1 MRAKLFSILAVSFL
15 SVGGAATFFAYRDSS
30 FRLDSEIDSVMD
42 AETANGL
49 RDLTP
54 VSDFLSAE
62 WKRSPASFD
71 RAFDRFFHVAES
83 RKIPIGT
90 DSVLRMFEMA
100 HPDFCVGLDVAKLSE
115 KLGTHCEWKVH
126 PLADMPKIAPSDWK
140 VPDCDEYSKTKNRQ
154 KCLKAVSAVF
164 SKFSDSHCSDSS
176 CKNDQAAFRSLVVP
190 KADPASVCASRP
202 SVPLRKE
209 CEAFVSEVL
218 SPSVASEGEAEL
230 DLRLKSAISGEA
242 TDPVSSAVRRAAF
255 SEESSPSEECA
266 SVPPN
271 EIPGCETLAKAAL
284 DYAERERLK
293 SRIARIRAAAT
304 EEKGRTEK

>member
-1 MRAKLFSILAVSFL
+1 MLFSILAVSFL
-15 SVGGAATFFAYRDSS
+15 SVAGAATFFAYRDSS

-42 AETANGL
+42 VETANGL
-49 RDLTP
+49 RDLAP

-71 RAFDRFFHVAES
+71 RAFDRFFQVAES
-83 RKIPIGT
+83 RKIPVGP

-100 HPDFCVGLDVAKLSE
+100 HPNFCAGLDVAKLSE
-115 KLGTHCEWKVH
+115 KLGIHCEWKAR
-126 PLADMPKIAPSDWK
+126 PLADMPNIAPSDWK
-140 VPDCDEYSKTKNRQ
+140 APDCDGYSKTKNRQ

-190 KADPASVCASRP
+190 GSDSASVCASRP
-202 SVPLRKE
+202 SAPLKKE
-209 CEAFVSEVL
+209 CEAFVSQVL
-218 SPSVASEGEAEL
+218 FPNAPPQGETEL

-266 SVPPN
+266 TVPAD
-271 EIPGCETLAKAAL
+271 EIAGCETLAKAAL

-304 EEKGRTEK
+304 EEKARTEK